1 MTYRFWIT
9 AVVFLGLAVPAS
21 AQSPYTWNT
30 TDGNWNT
37 AGNWLDNL
45 NNPAVPVSSTTTGLI
60 FNASGTT
67 NYTATNDI
75 AGTFI
80 LNSLTVNNSG
90 SGTITLAGT
99 RLDFGGTAPTLDVTG
114 SLVIA
119 NIMGGTAQ
127 ITKNG
132 TGTVTQLSNS
142 NVFTGTLTINAGTW
156 ITGALATGTF
166 NFNPTSIVVNNGGT
180 YQFGNATIGD
190 PNLPNATY
198 ITVNTGGTVNWQ
210 EGEVLGGFH
219 LQGGTINF
227 QQGGTTSN
235 GATAQSWTS
244 GTLTG
249 ATFAFAGSAAINKTT
264 AGVITIDGG
273 ASITGAGSINIVD
286 GTITHVNAANLGS
299 SNVTLGDVGGRHRG
313 DIRVPGYKLD
323 ASGDIWCQRRG
334 RHDSG
339 RLCSDNTH
347 PER

>member
-67 NYTATNDI
+67 SYTATNDI

-235 GATAQSWTS
+235 EQPRSPGRAVRSPERHSHSPAPRRSTRLQPVSS
-244 GTLTG
+244 P
-249 ATFAFAGSAAINKTT
+249 SMAAHHRC
-264 AGVITIDGG
+264 GQ
-273 ASITGAGSINIVD
+273 
-286 GTITHVNAANLGS
+286 HQ
-299 SNVTLGDVGGRHRG
+299 HRG
-313 DIRVPGYKLD
+313 WDDHPRECGEPGIFECD
-323 ASGDIWCQRRG
+323 AW
-334 RHDSG
+334 
-339 RLCSDNTH
+339 
-347 PER
+347 